1 MVIAFC
7 LFVFFSFH
15 ILFSVGM
22 FHFTHLDATT
32 ALSVFST
39 NTLVCYILFALRS
52 AFTKLVVVLETIF
65 FLLFMFLKL
74 CMHSPLI
81 FFFEKSPKCKILCF
95 KIRF

>member
-22 FHFTHLDATT
+22 FHFTHLDAKT

-39 NTLVCYILFALRS
+39 NTLVCYILFAFRL
-52 AFTKLVVVLETIF
+52 AFTKVVVVLETIF
-65 FLLFMFLKL
+65 FFVVYVLKVMHAFAVDFFL
-74 CMHSPLI
+74 
-81 FFFEKSPKCKILCF
+81 
-95 KIRF
+95 

>member
-52 AFTKLVVVLETIF
+52 AFTKLVVVLEN
-65 FLLFMFLKL
+65 
-74 CMHSPLI
+74 I
-81 FFFEKSPKCKILCF
+81 FFFFVVYVLKVMHAVLLFVSNL
-95 KIRF
+95 